1 MAGFFGAA
9 IERQGV
15 LTMGVLDDKVAIVT
29 GTGGGVDVGIAR
41 SALKGLQ

>member
-9 IERQGV
+9 IERQGA
-15 LTMGVLDDKVAIVT
+15 LTMGVLDGKVAIVT
-29 GTGGGVDVGIAR
+29 GTRGGIDVGIAR

>member
-1 MAGFFGAA
+1 MAGFSGAA
-9 IERQGV
+9 IEPQGAM
-15 LTMGVLDDKVAIVT
+15 TMGVLDGKVAIVS